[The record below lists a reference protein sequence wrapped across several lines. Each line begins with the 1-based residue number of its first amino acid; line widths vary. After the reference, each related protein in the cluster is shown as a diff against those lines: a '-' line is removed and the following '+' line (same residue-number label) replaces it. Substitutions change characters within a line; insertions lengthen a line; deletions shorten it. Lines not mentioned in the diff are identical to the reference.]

1 MEAHL
6 MEGGSHYRTEGS
18 AVRVEDQ
25 HDEKLPSKGPRFGDG
40 RAAVDQEVVSPD
52 SGDTE
57 TAYASGG
64 VRGHQSVS
72 SGDGELPGDEDSDDE
87 SHLRDDK
94 TFDEGS
100 GSSNRKHPNKG
111 PKVPTCPECGKT
123 FPSDKSLFGHLR
135 CHPERDYRG
144 AIPPPG
150 ARKKSQSN
158 AYSSVARGPP
168 VTKWSTPKKG
178 GKGAAVDEDS
188 VVVVAKAL
196 LLLADGKPWGQ
207 ETPTVEKEA
216 PETKQFMNT
225 RFGGTDVLADRSY
238 GNEVISSY
246 NSGSKKRKIKEQA
259 NDSGTP
265 TRCRRYQCSI
275 CFKTFASHQALGG
288 HIASHNKNKSNVQ
301 EAPIAA
307 ENGCV
312 HIAPNAVSKAATAEH
327 RCTICNLTFSTGQAL
342 GGHMRRHFNELQ
354 NQALSSS
361 AHSSESDK
369 GANHRMLQNGAPS
382 SPANSSERYKRAI
395 RGMFDFDLNEVPD
408 L

>member
-1 MEAHL
+1 MEVRL
-6 MEGGSHYRTEGS
+6 MEGGSHYGTEGS
-18 AVRVEDQ
+18 AVGVEDP

-40 RAAVDQEVVSPD
+40 KAGVDQEVVSPD

-57 TAYASGG
+57 TASGTG
-64 VRGHQSVS
+64 AARGHQSVS
-72 SGDGELPGDEDSDDE
+72 SGGDGEELPSDEDSDDE
-87 SHLRDDK
+87 SHLGDDE

-123 FPSDKSLFGHLR
+123 FPSEKSLFGHLR

-150 ARKKSQSN
+150 ARRKSQSN
-158 AYSSVARGPP
+158 ACSSVARGPP
-168 VTKWSTPKKG
+168 ATKWSTPKRG

-188 VVVVAKAL
+188 DVVVAKAL

-207 ETPTVEKEA
+207 ETPAVEKERSK
-216 PETKQFMNT
+216 TKQVVTT
-225 RFGGTDVLADRSY
+225 RFGGTHVLADRSY

-246 NSGSKKRKIKEQA
+246 NSGSKKRKI
-259 NDSGTP
+259 DSGKTP
-265 TRCRRYQCSI
+265 TRCRRYQCSV

-288 HIASHNKNKSNVQ
+288 HTASHNKNKSNAQ
-301 EAPIAA
+301 EVPTAA
-307 ENGCV
+307 GNGCV
-312 HIAPNAVSKAATAEH
+312 HIAAANAVSKAATAEH
-327 RCTICNLTFSTGQAL
+327 RCTNCSLTFSSGQAL

-369 GANHRMLQNGAPS
+369 GAHRGMLQNGAPS
-382 SPANSSERYKRAI
+382 SPAHSSQRDKGAV
-395 RGMFDFDLNEVPD
+395 RGMFDFDLNEMPD

>member
-1 MEAHL
+1 
-6 MEGGSHYRTEGS
+6 MEGGSHYRTEGT
-18 AVRVEDQ
+18 ALGVEGQ
-25 HDEKLPSKGPRFGDG
+25 HDKKLPSKGPRFGDG

-52 SGDTE
+52 LGDTE
-57 TAYASGG
+57 TAYGRGG
-64 VRGHQSVS
+64 VRGHQAAS
-72 SGDGELPGDEDSDDE
+72 SGDGELPSDEDSDDE
-87 SHLRDDK
+87 SHLGAEE

-158 AYSSVARGPP
+158 ASFSVTRGPP
-168 VTKWSTPKKG
+168 VTRWSTPK
-178 GKGAAVDEDS
+178 
-188 VVVVAKAL
+188 
-196 LLLADGKPWGQ
+196 
-207 ETPTVEKEA
+207 
-216 PETKQFMNT
+216 
-225 RFGGTDVLADRSY
+225 R
-238 GNEVISSY
+238 
-246 NSGSKKRKIKEQA
+246 EQA
-259 NDSGTP
+259 NDSGSP
-265 TRCRRYQCSI
+265 ARCRRYQCSI

-288 HIASHNKNKSNVQ
+288 HVANHNKNKSNVQ

-307 ENGCV
+307 DNG
-312 HIAPNAVSKAATAEH
+312 SEH
-327 RCTICNLTFSTGQAL
+327 RCTICNLTFSSGQAL

-361 AHSSESDK
+361 AHSSESDR
-369 GANHRMLQNGAPS
+369 GANHGMLQNRAPS
-382 SPANSSERYKRAI
+382 SPANSSERDKGAI
-395 RGMFDFDLNEVPD
+395 RGMFDFDLNEMPD

>member
-1 MEAHL
+1 
-6 MEGGSHYRTEGS
+6 MEGGSHYRTEGT
-18 AVRVEDQ
+18 ALGVEGQ
-25 HDEKLPSKGPRFGDG
+25 HDKKLPSKGPRFGDG

-52 SGDTE
+52 LGDTE
-57 TAYASGG
+57 TAYGRGG
-64 VRGHQSVS
+64 VRGHQAAS
-72 SGDGELPGDEDSDDE
+72 SGDGELPSDEDSDDE
-87 SHLRDDK
+87 SHLGAEE

-158 AYSSVARGPP
+158 ASFSVTRGPP
-168 VTKWSTPKKG
+168 VTRWSTPKRG

-216 PETKQFMNT
+216 TETKQFLNT
-225 RFGGTDVLADRSY
+225 RFAGTEVLADRSY
-238 GNEVISSY
+238 GNELISSC

-259 NDSGTP
+259 NDSGSP
-265 TRCRRYQCSI
+265 ARCRRYQCSI

-288 HIASHNKNKSNVQ
+288 HVANHNKNKSNVQ

-307 ENGCV
+307 VG
-312 HIAPNAVSKAATAEH
+312 KAATAEH
-327 RCTICNLTFSTGQAL
+327 RCTICNLTFSSGQAL

-361 AHSSESDK
+361 AHSSESDR
-369 GANHRMLQNGAPS
+369 GANHGMLQNRAPS
-382 SPANSSERYKRAI
+382 SPANSSERDKGAI
-395 RGMFDFDLNEVPD
+395 RGMFDFDLNEMPD